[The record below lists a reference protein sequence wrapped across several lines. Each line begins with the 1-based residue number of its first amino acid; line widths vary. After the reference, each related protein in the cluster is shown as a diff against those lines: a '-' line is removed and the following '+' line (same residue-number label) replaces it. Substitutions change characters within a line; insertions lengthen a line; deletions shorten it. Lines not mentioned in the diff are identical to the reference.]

1 MYSTFSFSFPHMN
14 PTTYGLHKDQ
24 RQCGHWK
31 YLTNLNMA
39 LRSELAENEES
50 SMENG
55 LSREC
60 EQSYSD

>member
-1 MYSTFSFSFPHMN
+1 
-14 PTTYGLHKDQ
+14 
-24 RQCGHWK
+24 
-31 YLTNLNMA
+31 MA